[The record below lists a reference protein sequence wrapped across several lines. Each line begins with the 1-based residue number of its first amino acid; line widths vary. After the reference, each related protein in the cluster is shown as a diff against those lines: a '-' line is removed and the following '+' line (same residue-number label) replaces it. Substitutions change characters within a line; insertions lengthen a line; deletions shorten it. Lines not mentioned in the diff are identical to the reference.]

1 MARDLESSMIPS
13 CVMVS
18 NGKGGV
24 LKTSLAANLSG
35 LAAASGWS
43 VLAVDLDPQGNLAT
57 DLGCLERS
65 DGGEALLRAVA
76 ENAPL
81 IPLRDVRPGLDVVA
95 GGPRTAELAGHLSRA
110 ALSGQLVHGWLER
123 ALAPLAGA
131 YNLVVFACPPGEA
144 LIHTLAL
151 TAAHYVLIPTQPDI
165 ASIHGLGAV
174 FARLLDVRSSTNP
187 NIEVLGVVVGPVG
200 TQSTAIVRD
209 TRAKLADIL
218 GEAVVVFDPTIRLA
232 QAAAVH
238 CRDRGLLAHEYEAA
252 AGAAAPWWKRRGG
265 GGGGPSFSHA
275 AGGAAGGYQ
284 RPGGGSLRGLSA
296 PPHQHAAPAGGGGG
310 GR

>member
-1 MARDLESSMIPS
+1 MIPS

-131 YNLVVFACPPGEA
+131 YNVVVFDCPPGEA

-151 TAAHYVLIPTQPDI
+151 TAAHYVSIPTQPDLG
-165 ASIHGLGAV
+165 SIHGLGAV
-174 FARLLDVRSSTNP
+174 FKRLLDVRETTNP
-187 NIEVLGVVVGPVG
+187 AVEILGVVVGPVG

-209 TRAKLADIL
+209 TKARLAEIL
-218 GEAVVVFDPTIRLA
+218 GETVPVFGRTIRLA

-238 CRDRGLLAHEYEAA
+238 CRERGLLAHEYEQQALKATPWYRRLGEKDGPRFSGAA
-252 AGAAAPWWKRRGG
+252 AGLAEDYQVLAEEILAAYSTRQQALAALVGG
-265 GGGGPSFSHA
+265 G
-275 AGGAAGGYQ
+275 
-284 RPGGGSLRGLSA
+284 
-296 PPHQHAAPAGGGGG
+296 
-310 GR
+310 

>member
-218 GEAVVVFDPTIRLA
+218 GEAVAVFRPNVPLGPG
-232 QAAAVH
+232 AAV
-238 CRDRGLLAHEYEAA
+238 
-252 AGAAAPWWKRRGG
+252 
-265 GGGGPSFSHA
+265 
-275 AGGAAGGYQ
+275 Q
-284 RPGGGSLRGLSA
+284 RLG
-296 PPHQHAAPAGGGGG
+296 
-310 GR
+310 